1 MFMPNEPN
9 GPLGEE
15 SSGEVTHLLRAW
27 SGGDQA
33 ALDRLAERVYPE
45 MRRMARWY
53 MKNERQANTLQ
64 ATGLV
69 HEVFLRLIDV
79 RRVEW
84 RERAQF
90 YAMAAQMMRRIL
102 VDAARARASKKRGG
116 SAAKVN
122 IDETAVL
129 SPAPDRS
136 ILALDEALT
145 AFSRLA
151 PRQARVVELR
161 YFGGLTEEEIVAAL
175 EISPRTVR
183 RDWDFAKAWLSRELK
198 R

>member
-1 MFMPNEPN
+1 VSSEPN
-9 GPLGEE
+9 GPRGEE
-15 SSGEVTHLLRAW
+15 SSGDVTNLLRAW
-27 SGGDQA
+27 NGGDQA

-45 MRRMARWY
+45 LRRMARRY
-53 MKNERQANTLQ
+53 MRNERQASTLQ
-64 ATGLV
+64 STALV
-69 HEVFLRLIDV
+69 HEVYLRLVDV
-79 RRVEW
+79 RRVQW

-116 SAAKVN
+116 AAPKVN
-122 IDETAVL
+122 IDDTAVL

-145 AFSRLA
+145 ALSRLA

-161 YFGGLTEEEIVAAL
+161 YFGGLTEAEIVAAL